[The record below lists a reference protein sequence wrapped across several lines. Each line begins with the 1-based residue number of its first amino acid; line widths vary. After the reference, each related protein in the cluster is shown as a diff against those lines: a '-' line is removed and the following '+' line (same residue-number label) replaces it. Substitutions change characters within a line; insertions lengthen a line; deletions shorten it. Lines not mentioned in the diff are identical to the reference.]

1 MFRKTH
7 TIKRSAAGLAAAACI
22 SGLTASSALASGN
35 TSFAHEYATWLAGPK
50 VQQLSDGRSPD
61 TRDSAQQARFGREYA
76 AWLAGPKANL
86 VDGRS
91 PDTRDAALQAQQATL
106 VPLDGR
112 SPDTHDAAFVA
123 HEPVVTLVQSAGFH
137 WGDFAIGIAAALGL
151 MLAIGLTIRL
161 LAARHGR
168 KQPGPVAAA

>member
-7 TIKRSAAGLAAAACI
+7 TITRSAAGLAVAAFLA
-22 SGLTASSALASGN
+22 GLTASSGLASGN
-35 TSFAHEYATWLAGPK
+35 TSFTREYATWLAGPK
-50 VQQLSDGRSPD
+50 VQHLSDGRSPD
-61 TRDSAQQARFGREYA
+61 TRDAAQQARFGREYA
-76 AWLAGPKANL
+76 AWLAGPKAHL

-123 HEPVVTLVQSAGFH
+123 HEPVVTLAQSPGFQ
-137 WGDFAIGIAAALGL
+137 WGDFAIGIGAALGL
-151 MLAIGLTIRL
+151 MLVLGLTIRL

-168 KQPGPVAAA
+168 KQPGPVATA